1 MEETT
6 GIVHDGEP
14 FEPETK
20 IAELR
25 ARFKKGNPLL
35 LPCIS
40 CFSLFLYVC
49 FSTTLTSGR
58 SKVNSKC
65 MGIRRGL
72 NICPVHNVLS
82 ECLVVIM
89 YVVECYMSNFL
100 NKRNTFFRLYS

>member
-49 FSTTLTSGR
+49 S
-58 SKVNSKC
+58 N
-65 MGIRRGL
+65 IRKEQG
-72 NICPVHNVLS
+72 
-82 ECLVVIM
+82 
-89 YVVECYMSNFL
+89 
-100 NKRNTFFRLYS
+100 